1 MQYLDLENVHAGM
14 VVGMDVCDTR
24 GQLLLE
30 AGCTLTE
37 SELRLLRQQR
47 ISRVPIASAQR
58 SCDSA
63 DNTAATEGRMDARFR
78 LCDDRHPLIHEL
90 RRLCRQR
97 GMRAGERE
105 DND

>member
-30 AGCTLTE
+30 AGCTLTD

-47 ISRVPIASAQR
+47 ISRVPIVSAQR

-63 DNTAATEGRMDARFR
+63 DTAATEDHIDARFR

-90 RRLCRQR
+90 RRVCRQR
-97 GMRAGERE
+97 GMRAGETG